1 MLGREKRD
9 AALLME
15 KLRFGICGLGFMG
28 RTHFARLRVHPQ
40 AEVVAVCDQDARRRG
55 GDWSDAVGN
64 LNVGQA
70 DGGRSS
76 LAGIAAYATVEEL
89 IADPRVDAV
98 LVALPTP
105 LHAGVTVAA
114 LAAGK
119 HVLCEKPMA
128 GRVADCDR
136 MVRAAQA
143 SGRTLMV
150 AQCIRFWPQYE
161 TIKRC
166 VDEGRV
172 GAVRFMTLRRLG
184 SPPTYSAG
192 NWLMNGGQSGGALL
206 DLHVHD
212 VDFAQFALGIPDTI
226 SARGTRGSS
235 GAFDHVVA
243 TWAYSDGRYVLIEG
257 GWMLAAPWSFE
268 MEVVIHGDRGTLA
281 WALSRGSDVLLHS
294 GGERAVPI
302 PAAGDAYQ
310 QELDYFIT
318 CVRAGAPV
326 ARCLPWSSRASV
338 ALAWLERRSIERGRI
353 VPISTRLR
361 AAWSA

>member
-1 MLGREKRD
+1 
-9 AALLME
+9 ME

-28 RTHFARLRVHPQ
+28 RTHFARLRTHSQ
-40 AEVVAVCDQDARRRG
+40 AEIVAVCDQDARRRA
-55 GDWSDAVGN
+55 GDWRDAVGN

-70 DGGRSS
+70 DGECVS
-76 LAGIAAYATVEEL
+76 LAGIAAYAAVEEL
-89 IADPRVDAV
+89 IADPRVDVV

-128 GRVADCDR
+128 AQVADCDR
-136 MVRAAQA
+136 MVRAART

-150 AQCIRFWPQYE
+150 AQCIRFWPQYA

-166 VDEGRV
+166 VDEGRI

-212 VDFAQFALGIPDTI
+212 VDFAHYALGVPDAI
-226 SARGTRGSS
+226 HARGTRGPS
-235 GAFDHVVA
+235 GEYDHVVA
-243 TWAYSDGRYVLIEG
+243 TWGYADGRYVSIEG

-268 MEVVIHGDRGTLA
+268 MEIVVHGERGTLA
-281 WALSRGSDVLLHS
+281 WALSRGGDVLLHS
-294 GGERAVPI
+294 GGERAEPI
-302 PAAGDAYQ
+302 PSAGDAYR
-310 QELDYFIT
+310 QELDYFVA
-318 CVRAGAPV
+318 CVQAGQPV
-326 ARCLPWSSRASV
+326 ERCLPMSSRVSV
-338 ALAWLERRSIERGRI
+338 ALSWLERRSIERGRI
-353 VPISTRLR
+353 VPLPARLR
-361 AAWSA
+361 TAWSA